1 MNSNVSGMGVVDDD
15 VKKKLIVIFT
25 FKQVQVKHDAIDLVN
40 GLGDV
45 SMMLRLVPNDA
56 LHSEMTLF

>member
-15 VKKKLIVIFT
+15 VKKTLIVIFT
-25 FKQVQVKHDAIDLVN
+25 FKQVQVKHDAIDFVN

-45 SMMLRLVPNDA
+45 SMMFRPVPNDA
-56 LHSEMTLF
+56 LHS